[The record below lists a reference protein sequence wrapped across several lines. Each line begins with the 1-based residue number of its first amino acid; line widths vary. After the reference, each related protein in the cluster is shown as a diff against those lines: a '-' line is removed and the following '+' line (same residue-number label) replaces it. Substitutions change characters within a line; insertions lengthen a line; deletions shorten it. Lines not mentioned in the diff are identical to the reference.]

1 MLPTLSSIFQTS
13 LHNKTTSSGIKFI
26 TGLFSSLISIIQFD
40 YLGIIAF
47 NLPARLF
54 SIITWRLVMKIR
66 HLALLGT
73 ISFFAAGNSW
83 AINTNTNNNNNVNF
97 GTSTF
102 SLTTNNMQ
110 ISQDNTNNPD
120 GFCQFF
126 SFSFGF
132 MKIIQ
137 IIQGNSFS
145 QTFGSTTDVEDPC
158 L

>member
-1 MLPTLSSIFQTS
+1 
-13 LHNKTTSSGIKFI
+13 
-26 TGLFSSLISIIQFD
+26 
-40 YLGIIAF
+40 
-47 NLPARLF
+47 
-54 SIITWRLVMKIR
+54 MKIR
-66 HLALLGT
+66 HLALIGA

-83 AINTNTNNNNNVNF
+83 AINNNTNTNNNNNVNF
-97 GTSTF
+97 GSNTF

-110 ISQDNTNNPD
+110 IYQDNTNNPD

-132 MKIIQ
+132 TQIIQ

-145 QTFGSTTDVEDPC
+145 QVFGSTSDPENPC